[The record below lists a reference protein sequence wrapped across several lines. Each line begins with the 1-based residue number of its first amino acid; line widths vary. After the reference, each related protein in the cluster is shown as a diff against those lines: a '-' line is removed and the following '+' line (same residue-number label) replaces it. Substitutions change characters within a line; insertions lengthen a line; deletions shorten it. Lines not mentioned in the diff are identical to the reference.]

1 MSRIFL
7 TVLNM
12 SLTAGYCIAAVIVLR
27 FFLKKQP
34 KIFSYLLWSV
44 VLFRLLCPF
53 SISSSYSL
61 LRVNTDLLSSD
72 IIGIS
77 NTDDA
82 GEKVQDTAI
91 AVAVQGTES
100 GTDISA
106 HSDDDTE
113 SAGETWRKV
122 IAVGAWVW
130 LTGILA
136 LVLYS
141 IGTVL
146 RLRRS
151 LANAVLTEGNQYEA
165 EGIATPFVMGIC
177 RPRIYLPVH
186 LQQEEKR
193 YVLAHEKIHIARKDY
208 LVKITFYTAVCIH
221 WFNPLAWLAFVLME
235 NDMEM
240 SCDETVLKKLG
251 PGVKKEYSRSLLSLS
266 TGESRFWSSPLAF
279 GEGNVKGR
287 VRNILAY
294 RKRTALAIV
303 AVAAALIVVGAGL
316 LLNPVRDK
324 EADVEEETQRLAAFV
339 EDYAEAFCSRN
350 GERIVNFF
358 MDEETALGSVY
369 MLEKEDDMYT
379 LGLSNPWPL
388 EFRYQLIPEEGRAY
402 IYYYAWTSD
411 PHIYVWREN
420 IQCLLIDGGYLVAED
435 FYWISDR
442 ITTKEEFDSVYLIE
456 DVYQFV
462 DYREN
467 GFVDAINYQREDGTS
482 SVDNTV
488 YAEPI
493 RAAEHILNLS
503 GGTGRLD
510 GQSVYQV
517 TVWYTFADGSEVMIP
532 MYQANYDAATETST
546 DEPLWV
552 VDTAVWNAGAP

>member
-1 MSRIFL
+1 MSQIFL

-61 LRVNTDLLSSD
+61 LRVNTDLLSND
-72 IIGIS
+72 IIRVS
-77 NTDDA
+77 NADES

-91 AVAVQGTES
+91 AAAVQETEN

-106 HSDDDTE
+106 HSNDNTE
-113 SAGETWRKV
+113 SVWGTWRKV

-130 LTGILA
+130 LAGILA

-146 RLRRS
+146 RLHRS
-151 LANAVLTEGNQYEA
+151 LANAVLTEENQYEA
-165 EGIATPFVMGIC
+165 EGIATPFVMGIF
-177 RPRIYLPVH
+177 RPRIYLPAH
-186 LQQEEKR
+186 LQEEEKR
-193 YVLAHEKIHIARKDY
+193 YVLTHEKIHIARKDY
-208 LVKITFYTAVCIH
+208 LVKIAFYAAVCIH
-221 WFNPLAWLAFVLME
+221 WFNPLVWLAFVLME

-266 TGESRFWSSPLAF
+266 TGESRSWSSPLAF
-279 GEGNVKGR
+279 GEGNVERR

-294 RKRTALAIV
+294 RKRTVFAI
-303 AVAAALIVVGAGL
+303 VAAALALIIVGAGL
-316 LLNPVRDK
+316 LLNPVQDR

-350 GERIVNFF
+350 GERIVDFF
-358 MDEETALGSVY
+358 MDEEIALGSVY

-379 LGLSNPWPL
+379 LGLSSPWPL

-402 IYYYAWTSD
+402 IYYYAWTPD

-420 IQCLLIDGGYLVAED
+420 IQCLLMDGEYLVAED
-435 FYWISDR
+435 FYWISDS
-442 ITTKEEFDSVYLIE
+442 ITSKEEFDRAYLIE

-462 DYREN
+462 DYQEN

-510 GQSVYQV
+510 GQSVYQA

-532 MYQANYDAATETST
+532 MYQANYDTVTETST
-546 DEPLWV
+546 GEPLWI
-552 VDTAVWNAGAP
+552 VDTAVWSAGAP